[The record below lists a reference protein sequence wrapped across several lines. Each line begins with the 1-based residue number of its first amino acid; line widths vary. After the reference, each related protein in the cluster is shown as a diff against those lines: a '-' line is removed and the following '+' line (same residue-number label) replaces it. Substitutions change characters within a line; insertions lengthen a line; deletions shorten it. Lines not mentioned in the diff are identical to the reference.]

1 MSSIRDHI
9 VKINNEGRKVLS
21 IFLTAG
27 FPNLENFV
35 NLAVGII
42 DSGADIIELG
52 VPFSDPIA
60 DGKVIQQSS
69 QRALASGVTLQKTLE
84 LASEI
89 KMRRD
94 IPLILMGYANPIIQ
108 YGKSE
113 FNRDAVKSGIDGVII
128 PDLPIEE
135 FGDFFRGFEEQI
147 DKILLTTPT
156 SDENR
161 IKQIDEASSGFVYCV
176 SVAGITGVRDKIE
189 DLVVENINRTY
200 KLINKNKMLI
210 GFGISSKENII
221 QLAPYCDGFIVGS
234 AVINSLTDHVE
245 YEKSFELVR
254 SMRDACD
261 EK

>member
-9 VKINNEGRKVLS
+9 VKINNDGRKVLS

-27 FPNLENFV
+27 FPNLEDFV
-35 NLAVGII
+35 NLAAGII

-89 KMRRD
+89 KMKRD
-94 IPLILMGYANPIIQ
+94 IPIILMGYANPIIQ

-113 FNRDAVKSGIDGVII
+113 FNRDAVKRGIDGVII
-128 PDLPIEE
+128 PDVPIEE
-135 FGDFFRGFEEQI
+135 FEDFFRDFDEQL

-161 IKQIDEASSGFVYCV
+161 IKQIDVASSGFVYCV
-176 SVAGITGVRDKIE
+176 SVSGTTGVRDKFE

-200 KLINKNKMLI
+200 KLIDKNKMLI

-234 AVINSLTDHVE
+234 AVINSLTENVE
-245 YEKSFELVR
+245 YDKTFELVK
-254 SMRDACD
+254 SMREACD

>member
-1 MSSIRDHI
+1 MSSIKEHI
-9 VKINNEGRKVLS
+9 VKINNDGRKVLS

-27 FPNLENFV
+27 YPYLEDFV
-35 NLAVGII
+35 NLAIGII

-52 VPFSDPIA
+52 IPFSDPIA

-84 LASEI
+84 LASKI
-89 KMRRD
+89 KMKRD

-108 YGKSE
+108 YGKSA
-113 FNRDAVKSGIDGVII
+113 FNRDALKSGIDGVII
-128 PDLPIEE
+128 PDVPIEE
-135 FGDFFRGFEEQI
+135 FGNFFEGFDERI

-156 SDENR
+156 SNENR

-176 SVAGITGVRDKIE
+176 SVAGITGVRDNFE
-189 DLVVENINRTY
+189 DQVIENINRTY
-200 KLINKNKMLI
+200 KLMNKNKMLI
-210 GFGISSKENII
+210 GFGISSKENIN

-234 AVINSLTDHVE
+234 AVINSLTDHTE
-245 YEKSFELVR
+245 YEKTFELVR
-254 SMRDACD
+254 SLRNACD